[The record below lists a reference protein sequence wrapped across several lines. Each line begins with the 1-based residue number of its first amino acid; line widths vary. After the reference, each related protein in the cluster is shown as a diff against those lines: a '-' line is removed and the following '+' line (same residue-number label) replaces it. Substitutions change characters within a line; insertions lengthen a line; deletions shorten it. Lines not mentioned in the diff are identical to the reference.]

1 MLHYNQRY
9 WLQSQFFVFRIITLL
24 SFVIFRYA
32 YPVFFE
38 RITILKARVDNLE
51 MLYIRANS
59 RILFFRN
66 FYINEISVPHMVL
79 LISTL
84 IEQ

>member
-24 SFVIFRYA
+24 FFVTFRYA
-32 YPVFFE
+32 YRVFFE

-51 MLYIRANS
+51 MLYIRANL
-59 RILFFRN
+59 RILL
-66 FYINEISVPHMVL
+66 L
-79 LISTL
+79 LIVWISTKS
-84 IEQ
+84 QSHMWYN